1 MLSTTIK
8 LKEPF
13 VIVFQNIRS
22 YERIKKKTLWGYTSI
37 RIVYVLCKKKCVSE
51 NGVEKISETT
61 LTYLRSLTRTCENR
75 IPIFARPDIVQVV
88 FQQKYKSFILMLINA
103 RPMPG
108 KRLEIVETL
117 CK

>member
-61 LTYLRSLTRTCENR
+61 LTYLWSLTRTCEN
-75 IPIFARPDIVQVV
+75 V
-88 FQQKYKSFILMLINA
+88 FQFLQGLILSKLFISRYLSL
-103 RPMPG
+103 
-108 KRLEIVETL
+108 LS
-117 CK
+117 

>member
-1 MLSTTIK
+1 MWS
-8 LKEPF
+8 
-13 VIVFQNIRS
+13 
-22 YERIKKKTLWGYTSI
+22 YTSI
-37 RIVYVLCKKKCVSE
+37 RIVYVLCKKEMCFGE
-51 NGVEKISETT
+51 NGIKKIIETT
-61 LTYLRSLTRTCENR
+61 LTHPRSLTRTCENC